1 MARDSP
7 SLYLIKMTKS
17 LRNGRIFLDYLRND
31 RMATA
36 VAPLP
41 PSGATVSMPLTWTQ
55 VKADLDPK
63 RLTIRTAPAL
73 LAKSTAWKDY
83 CDSLQPLEHAIE
95 QLSKVIRAAW
105 PEVRAGLCSMH
116 STATSAAPASA
127 DRPRSSQRLGS
138 THQFGCHRT
147 YNVAPRRTAHAGTL
161 ATPQSFEFKA

>member
-1 MARDSP
+1 
-7 SLYLIKMTKS
+7 
-17 LRNGRIFLDYLRND
+17 
-31 RMATA
+31 
-36 VAPLP
+36 V
-41 PSGATVSMPLTWTQ
+41 
-55 VKADLDPK
+55 
-63 RLTIRTAPAL
+63 PAL
-73 LAKSTAWKDY
+73 LAKTTAWKDY

-138 THQFGCHRT
+138 THISSAAIEPIVWLR
-147 YNVAPRRTAHAGTL
+147 AGLPTPEPW